1 MYHYSLSSSPSSWH
15 IIITNHYESSSS
27 SSSSSSETS
36 SSSSTSL
43 SSSINIIIIIFFSSS
58 SSLSS
63 LHLSTFSSS
72 RHHRRRRR
80 DRVDV
85 GLPFRVVSAAS
96 SGTARKRL
104 RSAPGFPETETAPN
118 GPLFNCKSLR
128 IWSQPGTQNFGPS
141 DSSHLGLPDW
151 SLHYKQTIEKNNVFF
166 TFLPKHIEFPRL
178 YSFSLFDCFWFFQN
192 IACSPCA
199 VKNSRLSKND
209 ENCECA

>member
-1 MYHYSLSSSPSSWH
+1 MFGDLVRILVLAAAAAPYVFLELSRMIVCGSWFSSSSIMKHHTSSIIIMYHYSLSSSPSSWH
-15 IIITNHYESSSS
+15 IIITNHYES

-85 GLPFRVVSAAS
+85 CLPFRVVSAAR

-128 IWSQPGTQNFGPS
+128 IWSQPGTQNFSPS
-141 DSSHLGLPDW
+141 DSSCLELPDW
-151 SLHYKQTIEKNNVFF
+151 SLHHKQI
-166 TFLPKHIEFPRL
+166 L
-178 YSFSLFDCFWFFQN
+178 
-192 IACSPCA
+192 
-199 VKNSRLSKND
+199 
-209 ENCECA
+209 EN